1 MENSND
7 FNFAQL
13 LAIVTVLSSAISI
26 IINKLFENRQNLL
39 KHKRIIEEKII
50 EAKIDACVSA
60 IKYYGTVLNYLYNSK
75 STLESSKSHE
85 YSLLLNESQTSYEKL
100 LRKIQFE
107 GDGEFH
113 KISLFYDFYENKD
126 EEIAEKI
133 RNSQKEYFEYITEAT
148 VTGNFERENEL
159 RLNWIRTT
167 NEAIKYFKCMIKV
180 VRDDLN
186 KNAK

>member
-1 MENSND
+1 
-7 FNFAQL
+7 
-13 LAIVTVLSSAISI
+13 
-26 IINKLFENRQNLL
+26 
-39 KHKRIIEEKII
+39 
-50 EAKIDACVSA
+50 
-60 IKYYGTVLNYLYNSK
+60 
-75 STLESSKSHE
+75 E

-113 KISLFYDFYENKD
+113 KISLFYDFYGNKD
-126 EEIAEKI
+126 EEITEKI
-133 RNSQKEYFEYITEAT
+133 KNSQKEYFEYITEAT